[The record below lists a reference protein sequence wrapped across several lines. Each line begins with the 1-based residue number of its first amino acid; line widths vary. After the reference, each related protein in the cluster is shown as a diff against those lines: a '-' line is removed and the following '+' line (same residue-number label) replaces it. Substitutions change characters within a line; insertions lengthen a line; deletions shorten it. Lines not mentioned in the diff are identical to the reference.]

1 MKGILLISHGDMA
14 PGMKNSLTMF
24 FGEDI
29 KQFATLSLKA
39 GMGADEF
46 GQLLRE
52 KLEKVDSG
60 DGVIIFADMF
70 GGTPCNQAL
79 QVVNDKID
87 LIVGMNLPVVME
99 VLSKRLYSD
108 LTAEEIVETGKKGLV
123 DAKQILY
130 STNEEVDDD

>member
-1 MKGILLISHGDMA
+1 
-14 PGMKNSLTMF
+14 
-24 FGEDI
+24 
-29 KQFATLSLKA
+29 
-39 GMGADEF
+39 MGADEF
-46 GQLLRE
+46 GQLLRM

-99 VLSKRLYSD
+99 VLSKREYSD